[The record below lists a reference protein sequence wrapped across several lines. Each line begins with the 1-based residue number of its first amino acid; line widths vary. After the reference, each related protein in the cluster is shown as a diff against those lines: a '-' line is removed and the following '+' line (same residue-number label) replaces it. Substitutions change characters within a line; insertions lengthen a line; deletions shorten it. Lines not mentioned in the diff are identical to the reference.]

1 VNWRYRH
8 TVLTLCMLAFFMTY
22 FARLAI
28 SPVVPLVIDDFGV
41 SNTAI
46 GLALSG
52 MWFAYGL
59 SQFPS
64 GVLADRYGERRV
76 ILVAVGGTAA
86 TSLLLALVPFFPAFV
101 LVAVL
106 LGLVAGLHYAVA
118 TTLLSRTFEDLGT
131 AVGIHSLGGPLAGLV
146 APVAATWVGVRHGW
160 RPGVAL
166 AAGVGVPVFAL
177 FAARV
182 RPTEPRRPDQPM
194 AERFRLAPLL
204 ELVGR
209 REVLVPLVVATLGT
223 YVAQGVISFLPTFL
237 VDFRGYAPAFAGVV
251 FSAFFVVRAG
261 AQVGLGRLSDRV
273 GRDASIGAAFLGG
286 ALGLAGLV
294 ALPDLVRLPVAVGL
308 PAVPE
313 LAALGAVV
321 FLAGLGSSFFSAID
335 PRFMDAL
342 GDAERGAGFGLIRT
356 VYTVIGSAGSVGVGL
371 VADLFGWG
379 ASFLVIAG
387 LAGVAFLVTAANA
400 LLGEKR

>member
-1 VNWRYRH
+1 MNWRYRH
-8 TVLTLCMLAFFMTY
+8 TVLTLCMLAFFVTY

-41 SNTAI
+41 SNTAV
-46 GLALSG
+46 GVALSG

-64 GVLADRYGERRV
+64 GILADRHGERRV
-76 ILVAVGGTAA
+76 ILVAVGGTTAM
-86 TSLLLALVPFFPAFV
+86 SLLLALVPVFPAFV
-101 LVAVL
+101 LAAVL
-106 LGLVAGLHYAVA
+106 LGLAAGLHYAVA
-118 TTLLSRTFEDLGT
+118 TTLLSRTFDDLGT

-146 APVAATWVGVRHGW
+146 APVVATWVGVRYGW

-166 AAGVGVPVFAL
+166 AALVGVPIFVL
-177 FAARV
+177 FARRV

-194 AERFRLAPLL
+194 SERLRLGPLL
-204 ELVGR
+204 ELIGR
-209 REVLVPLVVATLGT
+209 RQILVPLAVATLGT

-237 VDFRGYAPAFAGVV
+237 VEFRGYSPAFAGGV
-251 FSAFFVVRAG
+251 FSAFFVVRAV
-261 AQVGLGRLSDRV
+261 AQVGLGRLSDRL
-273 GRDASIGAAFLGG
+273 GRDASIAAALLGG

-294 ALPDLVRLPVAVGL
+294 ALPDLVRAPVAVGL
-308 PAVPE
+308 PALPE
-313 LAALGAVV
+313 TAALGVAV
-321 FLAGLGSSFFSAID
+321 FLAALGSSFFSAID

-400 LLGEKR
+400 LLGAGR

>member
-1 VNWRYRH
+1 MNWRYRH
-8 TVLTLCMLAFFMTY
+8 TVLTLCMLAFFVTY

-28 SPVVPLVIDDFGV
+28 SPVVPLIIDDFGV
-41 SNTAI
+41 SNTAV
-46 GLALSG
+46 GVALSG

-64 GVLADRYGERRV
+64 GILADRFGERRV
-76 ILVAVGGTAA
+76 ILVAVGGTTAM
-86 TSLLLALVPFFPAFV
+86 SLLIAVAPVFPAFV
-101 LVAVL
+101 LAAVL
-106 LGLVAGLHYAVA
+106 LGLAAGLHYAVA
-118 TTLLSRTFEDLGT
+118 TTLLSRTFDDLGT
-131 AVGIHSLGGPLAGLV
+131 AVGLHSLGGPLAGLV
-146 APVAATWVGVRHGW
+146 APVAATWVGFRYGW

-166 AAGVGVPVFAL
+166 AAVVGVPVFAV
-177 FAARV
+177 FARRV
-182 RPTEPRRPDQPM
+182 RPTEPRRPDQAM
-194 AERFRLAPLL
+194 SERLRLGPLL

-209 REVLVPLVVATLGT
+209 REILVPLAVATLGT

-237 VDFRGYAPAFAGVV
+237 VEFRGYTPAFAGGA
-251 FSAFFVVRAG
+251 FSAFFVVRAA

-273 GRDASIGAAFLGG
+273 GRDASIAAALLGG

-294 ALPDLVRLPVAVGL
+294 ALPDLARLPAAVGL
-308 PAVPE
+308 PALPE
-313 LAALGAVV
+313 VAALGVAV

-379 ASFLVIAG
+379 VSFLVIAAM
-387 LAGVAFLVTAANA
+387 AGVAFLVISANA
-400 LLGEKR
+400 LLGPGR